1 MVNLIFGW
9 LGGIILIADKFIWN
23 YEGKEKK
30 NGKEKY
36 QKNIY
41 IQKVLFCSW
50 KVWEKKKEI
59 YIKINK

>member
-23 YEGKEKK
+23 YEGKEK
-30 NGKEKY
+30 Y
-36 QKNIY
+36 QKK

-50 KVWEKKKEI
+50 KSLRKKKGNI
-59 YIKINK
+59 YKNK

>member
-9 LGGIILIADKFIWN
+9 LGGIILIAEKFIWN
-23 YEGKEKK
+23 YEGKEKR

-36 QKNIY
+36 QKKNY
-41 IQKVLFCSW
+41 KRFYFVLE